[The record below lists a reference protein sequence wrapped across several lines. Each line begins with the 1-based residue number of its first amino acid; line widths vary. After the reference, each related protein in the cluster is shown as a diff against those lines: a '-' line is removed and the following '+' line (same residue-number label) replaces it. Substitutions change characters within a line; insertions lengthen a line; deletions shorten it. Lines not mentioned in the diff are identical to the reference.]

1 VAKMSIDP
9 KIIESF
15 NNIKN
20 RIYKNNNSMSRYD
33 FQELAD
39 ILTKSQWNED
49 ELEAL
54 GLLKGYVNGIKDSIE
69 DLGSKI
75 IEINNIDFSNKI
87 RLNDFLKEII
97 ILIDSFIDSL
107 SAVINVVEFDDNRI
121 NVEMSLARLK
131 SLRNSLIHKMNEYSK
146 MTNGITFSVDQSN
159 FMKVLVNDIIDSI
172 IKESFQLRIKKLS
185 EILNNKF

>member
-1 VAKMSIDP
+1 MPIDP
-9 KIIESF
+9 KMMESF

-20 RIYKNNNSMSRYD
+20 RIYKNNTSMSRYD
-33 FQELAD
+33 FQELAE
-39 ILTKSQWNED
+39 ILTKSEWNED

-54 GLLKGYVNGIKDSIE
+54 GLLKGYVNGIKNSVE

-75 IEINNIDFSNKI
+75 IELNSIDFSNKI

-97 ILIDSFIDSL
+97 LLIDCFIDSL
-107 SAVINVVEFDDNRI
+107 SAVIDVVEFDDNRL

-131 SLRNSLIHKMNEYSK
+131 SLRNSLIHKMNEYSR
-146 MTNGITFSVDQSN
+146 MTGGIEFSQDQST
-159 FMKVLVNDIIDSI
+159 FMKVLVHDIIDSI
-172 IKESFQLRIKKLS
+172 TKESFQLRIQKLS

>member
-1 VAKMSIDP
+1 MSIDP
-9 KIIESF
+9 KIMESF

-20 RIYKNNNSMSRYD
+20 RIYKNNTSMSRYD
-33 FQELAD
+33 FQELAE
-39 ILTKSQWNED
+39 ILTKSEWNQD
-49 ELEAL
+49 ELQAL
-54 GLLKGYVNGIKDSIE
+54 GQLKGYVNGIRDSIE

-75 IEINNIDFSNKI
+75 IELNDVDFSNKI

-97 ILIDSFIDSL
+97 LLIDGFIDSL
-107 SAVINVVEFDDNRI
+107 AAVISVVEFDDNRI

-131 SLRNSLIHKMNEYSK
+131 SLRNSLIQKMNEYSK
-146 MTNGITFSVDQSN
+146 MTNGITFSEDQSN

-172 IKESFQLRIKKLS
+172 IKESFQLRIQKLS